1 MARAGRSGVHGR
13 FLVTA
18 QVKTVERASTGT
30 YAGSRRIVV
39 ELIFYGGHGS
49 AALDADTAIPKPRTL
64 L

>member
-1 MARAGRSGVHGR
+1 
-13 FLVTA
+13 
-18 QVKTVERASTGT
+18 VKTVERGSTGT

-49 AALDADTAIPKPRTL
+49 AALDADTAIPKTRTL